1 MISSCEFIVLFL
13 SHILHICILFAFD
26 KFYLMIYF
34 YLFIVKK
41 DGGKLNGRL
50 GYLAAS
56 LMCSFFLS
64 CVSIG
69 SIVMKVPPKKKS
81 DCTNIYQKLPMENRS
96 GSSSLKGVSSSQPTS
111 LRDSSSVTSGSF
123 DSKLLKRYQFNI
135 ILNQFST

>member
-1 MISSCEFIVLFL
+1 MKSIELFT

-26 KFYLMIYF
+26 EFYLMIYF

-41 DGGKLNGRL
+41 VGGKLNGRL

-56 LMCSFFLS
+56 LMCAFFLS
-64 CVSIG
+64 CFSIG
-69 SIVMKVPPKKKS
+69 SIVMKVPQKKNKLNQES
-81 DCTNIYQKLPMENRS
+81 DYTNIYQELPMENRS

-123 DSKLLKRYQFNI
+123 DSKLIKRYPFNI
-135 ILNQFST
+135 ILNQF